1 MSYQP
6 QQYYS
11 YYPAEYQPQFWQAL
25 VAGVIDIVIMI
36 ALGAWAL
43 SLVKKAL
50 KGEEVELR

>member
-1 MSYQP
+1 MNYQP

-43 SLVKKAL
+43 SLAKKAFR
-50 KGEEVELR
+50 GEEVDLR

>member
-1 MSYQP
+1 MNYQP

-50 KGEEVELR
+50 KGEEVDLR

>member
-1 MSYQP
+1 MNYQP

-11 YYPAEYQPQFWQAL
+11 YYPTEYQPQFWQAI

-50 KGEEVELR
+50 KGEEVDLR

>member
-1 MSYQP
+1 MSYLP

-11 YYPAEYQPQFWQAL
+11 YYPAEYQPQLWQ
-25 VAGVIDIVIMI
+25 VIVGGVIDIVIMV
-36 ALGAWAL
+36 ALGSWAL